1 MTSSPLGEMLPRAE
15 TIAWPRVPAW
25 SAGAVA
31 ARRALKSF
39 AIVRAHRTEGRRERS
54 AEPAPERARV
64 FVGARG
70 HSAFTVTVHIGP
82 LGGTVDLRAAAVGH
96 VLSMAPNETRSVE
109 FDVVPQADW
118 VPISIRASR
127 AFRPADV
134 DPQSGDQRLLGCQ
147 VRVTLR

>member
-64 FVGARG
+64 FALSRLFAEVCAAHDWRVRGAGLRG
-70 HSAFTVTVHIGP
+70 REQQSHQRRDGKQEFVAHLPFSV
-82 LGGTVDLRAAAVGH
+82 AASLA
-96 VLSMAPNETRSVE
+96 
-109 FDVVPQADW
+109 
-118 VPISIRASR
+118 
-127 AFRPADV
+127 
-134 DPQSGDQRLLGCQ
+134 LL
-147 VRVTLR
+147 